1 MGSEKKSFPSRV
13 HSPGYDE
20 SDLALQKTQAD
31 PSLEIKYQSIP
42 DPWVLREGLSV
53 HVGKWNFLLV
63 VIKAERSHFLQLTFP
78 GPKIFEKVLKKNL
91 ALYKGTLGG
100 YSK

>member
-1 MGSEKKSFPSRV
+1 MRWALKRSTSQAESRLWWV
-13 HSPGYDE
+13 RPGP
-20 SDLALQKTQAD
+20 QKTQAD
-31 PSLEIKYQSIP
+31 PSLEIKYLSIA

-53 HVGKWNFLLV
+53 HVGKWNFFLV